1 MLGEPLRL
9 IVDECLNSRELTTR
23 LHTAGHDVVASVD
36 QLGYA
41 ADDATVF
48 ALAKAEGRAILTA
61 DCDDFLA
68 LHERDC
74 SHAGLLLVHFDS
86 DARDMTFAQIVGAI
100 AKAEDFHHADLA
112 GRAIV
117 LNHLR

>member
-1 MLGEPLRL
+1 MRL

-23 LHTAGHDVVASVD
+23 LHAAGHDVVASVE

-41 ADDATVF
+41 ADDAEVF

-61 DCDDFLA
+61 DCDDFFA
-68 LHERDC
+68 LHERDG
-74 SHAGLLLVHFDS
+74 SHAGLLLVHFDG
-86 DARDMTFAQIVGAI
+86 DARDMTFAQIVSAVT
-100 AKAEDFHHADLA
+100 KAEGRHHADLA